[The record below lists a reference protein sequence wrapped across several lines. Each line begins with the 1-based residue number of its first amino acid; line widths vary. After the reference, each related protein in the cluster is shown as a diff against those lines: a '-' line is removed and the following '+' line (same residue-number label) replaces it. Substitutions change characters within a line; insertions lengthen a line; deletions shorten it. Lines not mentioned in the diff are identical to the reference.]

1 MPHINIHISGK
12 VDPGLTLKVARGV
25 TALTSDILGKKPEV
39 TAVVVQYVP
48 HEQWII
54 DNTPLSEQGKNAF
67 HLDISVTDET
77 NTKQEKARYLKAV
90 YETLSALIGKVHE
103 KSYIHVF
110 DVRAATYGYGGLTQ
124 EYRYQHA

>member
-1 MPHINIHISGK
+1 MPHINVHISGK
-12 VDPGLTLKVARGV
+12 ADAALTLNVARSV

-54 DNTPLSEQGKNAF
+54 DNTPLSEQDRNAF

-90 YETLSALIGKVHE
+90 HETLSELIGKVHE